1 MSADAA
7 KAAAQRAASRVH
19 ASLGMISGGS
29 SIAAADLAARYPG
42 MPPGWGAGMTEAQRD
57 AAYHQHTRQSR
68 RLYVGNLPKRVSPE
82 DIVKFFNDAMLASGA
97 ATRPDL
103 GDPVLAANANL
114 EKGFAF
120 VEFRLVEDAES
131 ALAFDGVVFENANI
145 NVRRPN
151 DYDPSKNPLGPGG
164 VGGGGPVVG
173 AADATLG
180 AAAPGGGLSHQKN
193 LAQSSDAPIGT
204 IADPTGQTPPRS

>member
-1 MSADAA
+1 
-7 KAAAQRAASRVH
+7 
-19 ASLGMISGGS
+19 
-29 SIAAADLAARYPG
+29 
-42 MPPGWGAGMTEAQRD
+42 MTEAQRD

-151 DYDPSKNPLGPGG
+151 DYDPSK
-164 VGGGGPVVG
+164 
-173 AADATLG
+173 
-180 AAAPGGGLSHQKN
+180 
-193 LAQSSDAPIGT
+193 
-204 IADPTGQTPPRS
+204 TP